1 MSQSLETLLERQR
14 VLQAQAAKERQE
26 ISSHFT
32 ALKKPISWADKG
44 LEAVQFL
51 KSSPILWTSAFAVL
65 AHFKPKLA
73 SKVLALGW
81 GAMKLVKTAK
91 SIL

>member
-1 MSQSLETLLERQR
+1 MSQSLEALLERQR

-26 ISSHFT
+26 ISSHF
-32 ALKKPISWADKG
+32 AVLKKPFSWADKG
-44 LEAVQFL
+44 LDAVQFL

-73 SKVLALGW
+73 SKVLAFGW

>member
-1 MSQSLETLLERQR
+1 MNQSLETLLERQR
-14 VLQAQAAKERQE
+14 ALQAQAAKERQE
-26 ISSHFT
+26 IRSSFT
-32 ALKKPISWADKG
+32 ALKKPFSWADKG

-51 KSSPILWTSAFAVL
+51 KSTPILWTSAFAVL

>member
-1 MSQSLETLLERQR
+1 MSQSLEALLDRQR

-32 ALKKPISWADKG
+32 VLKKPFSWADKG
-44 LEAVQFL
+44 LEVVQFL

>member
-1 MSQSLETLLERQR
+1 MSQSLETLLARQR

-32 ALKKPISWADKG
+32 VLKKPFSWADKG
-44 LEAVQFL
+44 FEAVQFI

-91 SIL
+91 TLF